1 MSGQM
6 QGSVEI
12 RKLGARDLALLHSVP
27 PGLFDAPV
35 DPEQAEA
42 FLADPMN
49 LMFLAFVDETAVAMT
64 SATVL
69 RHPDKAP
76 QLFIN
81 EVATRPEYRGR
92 GIAKALCRRAI
103 MTARSLGCQSIWLGT
118 EADNTEARALYRSL
132 GGKESSNLVLFEW
145 TDLT

>member
-1 MSGQM
+1 M
-6 QGSVEI
+6 QGDVEI
-12 RKLGARDLALLHSVP
+12 RKLGHRDLALLRDIP
-27 PGLFDAPV
+27 PGLFDNAI

-49 LMFLAFVDETAVAMT
+49 LMFMAFVDETAVGMA

-69 RHPDKAP
+69 RHPDKPP

-81 EVATRPEYRGR
+81 EVAMRPEHRAR

-103 MTARSLGCQSIWLGT
+103 MTARSFGCQSVWLGT
-118 EADNTEARALYRSL
+118 EADNSEALALYRSL
-132 GGKESSNLVLFEW
+132 GGKESPNLVLFEW

>member
-1 MSGQM
+1 M
-6 QGSVEI
+6 QGNVEI
-12 RKLGARDLALLHSVP
+12 RKLGLRDLALLRAIP
-27 PGLFDAPV
+27 PGLFDNAIDPV
-35 DPEQAEA
+35 QAEA

-49 LMFLAFVDETAVAMT
+49 LMFMAFVDEAAVGMA

-76 QLFIN
+76 QLFVN
-81 EVATRPEYRGR
+81 EVSLRPEYRAR

-103 MTARSLGCQSIWLGT
+103 MTARSLGCQSVWLGT
-118 EADNTEARALYRSL
+118 ESDNAEALALYRSL
-132 GGKESSNLVLFEW
+132 GGKESPNLVLFEW

>member
-1 MSGQM
+1 M
-6 QGSVEI
+6 QGNVEI
-12 RKLGARDLALLHSVP
+12 RKLGPRDLALLRAIP
-27 PGLFDAPV
+27 PGLFDAPL
-35 DPEQAEA
+35 DPVQAEA

-49 LMFLAFVDETAVAMT
+49 LMFMAFVDEAAVGMT

-81 EVATRPEYRGR
+81 EVAMRPEYRAR

-103 MTARSLGCQSIWLGT
+103 MTARSLGCQSVWVGT
-118 EADNTEARALYRSL
+118 EAENAEALALYRSL
-132 GGKESSNLVLFEW
+132 GGKENPNLVLFEW